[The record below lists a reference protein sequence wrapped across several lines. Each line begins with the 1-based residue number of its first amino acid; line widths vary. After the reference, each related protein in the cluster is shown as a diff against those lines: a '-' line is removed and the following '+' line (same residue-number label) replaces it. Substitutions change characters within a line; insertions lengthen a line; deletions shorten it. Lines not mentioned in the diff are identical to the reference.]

1 MPINNRTEAVISV
14 NTQLVP
20 TISATEL
27 RTFLN
32 DSLINSLK
40 FDKDVIAT
48 DTPTAGA
55 VTINFSNKDLSTVT
69 TAVNLAVSF
78 SNLQNGSVKYLEV
91 IKQAANSVS
100 FVGSVDMSK
109 NIEWI
114 NTQTKILYVISNKNG
129 IIYVEAKTP
138 EYSNITKKI
147 IKSLGW
153 IALQGEYVGR
163 YIDVPELIGITP
175 SRINKMFGIINNDS
189 FSRVYNHDYAG
200 TGTLQGLTLLLD
212 FSLPT
217 PRINFA
223 TNIGGSFDFAS
234 FSNFL
239 ILRGSITIEYV

>member
-1 MPINNRTEAVISV
+1 MAVNNRTEAISAV
-14 NTQLVP
+14 NTQIVP
-20 TISATEL
+20 TVEATEL

-32 DSLINSLK
+32 DSFINSVT

-48 DTPTAGA
+48 DTPVVGA

-69 TAVNLAVSF
+69 SSVNLAVSF

-100 FVGSVDMSK
+100 FVGAVDMSK

-147 IKSLGW
+147 IKSLGS
-153 IALQGEYVGR
+153 IGLQGEYVVR

-175 SRINKMFGIINNDS
+175 DRIKKIFGIINNDS

-200 TGTLQGLTLLLD
+200 TGTLQGLPLFLD
-212 FSLPT
+212 FSIPT
-217 PRINFA
+217 PRISFA
-223 TNIGGSFDFAS
+223 TNAGGAFDFAS
-234 FSNFL
+234 FSNTF
-239 ILRGSITIEYV
+239 ITRGSVTIEYI